1 MKKIKNHR
9 DLIAEKHRLLQQ
21 QKMLEQN
28 IYSNWTDVKESL
40 KPRNIAAGL
49 FSNVLDRISAR
60 HGPSLSDKAG
70 LLGGVLTKMAAEK
83 LLLKLIYWLRKKY

>member
-21 QKMLEQN
+21 QQILEQN

-49 FSNVLDRISAR
+49 FSTVLDSISAR
-60 HGPSLSDKAG
+60 QGQSLSDKAG
-70 LLGGVLTKMAAEK
+70 QLARVLTKIAAEK
-83 LLLKLIYWLRKKY
+83 LLLKLTRWLKKIV